1 MADMHVLALEIRL
14 RFPHAQS
21 LKEKR
26 SVLNSVLDRL
36 PRLGVSVSEVGD
48 QDLHDLGRIGI
59 VTVSGSARQA
69 EEVIDEAERVVW
81 GRPGLEV
88 LSGER
93 VWLEVDR

>member
-1 MADMHVLALEIRL
+1 MHVLALELRL

-26 SVLNSVLDRL
+26 SVMNSILDRL
-36 PRLGVSVSEVGD
+36 PRLGVSVAQVAD
-48 QDLHDLGRIGI
+48 QDVHDLGTIGI

-69 EEVIDEAERVVW
+69 EEIIDEAERLVW
-81 GRPGLEV
+81 SRPGLEV
-88 LSGER
+88 VDAER